1 MEWCYAEMENLD
13 NFKTYFK
20 GVGKGGAGGGGL
32 IMILTLRRSAISA
45 VAYNL
50 SVFSFSFLH

>member
-20 GVGKGGAGGGGL
+20 GVGKGGAGGGADYDPHAKAFSNKCSC
-32 IMILTLRRSAISA
+32 IQSVCIL
-45 VAYNL
+45 
-50 SVFSFSFLH
+50 F